1 MCELI
6 RSGSYSAWKFAS
18 SLGLKPWAKSFDHI
32 FYTGGGNVGR
42 IIARAA
48 SANLTPCT
56 LELGGKSPIYI
67 DTTVNLE
74 LAAKRLIWGKCM
86 NVGQTCVAPDYVLCR

>member
-1 MCELI
+1 MKQ
-6 RSGSYSAWKFAS
+6 R
-18 SLGLKPWAKSFDHI
+18 FDHI

-48 SANLTPCT
+48 SAHLTPCT
-56 LELGGKSPIYI
+56 LELGGKSPVFI

-74 LAAKRLIWGKCM
+74 LAAKGIVWGKCV
-86 NVGQTCVAPDYVLCR
+86 NLGQTCVAPDYIICRYTFIPICIYAILTSTIVKKYPN

>member
-1 MCELI
+1 M
-6 RSGSYSAWKFAS
+6 R
-18 SLGLKPWAKSFDHI
+18 FDHI

-56 LELGGKSPIYI
+56 LELGGNSPIYI
-67 DTTVNLE
+67 AATVNLA

-86 NVGQTCVAPDYVLCR
+86 NVGQTCVAPDYVLCRYIHKQIKQFNFFSICQIQLAAHS